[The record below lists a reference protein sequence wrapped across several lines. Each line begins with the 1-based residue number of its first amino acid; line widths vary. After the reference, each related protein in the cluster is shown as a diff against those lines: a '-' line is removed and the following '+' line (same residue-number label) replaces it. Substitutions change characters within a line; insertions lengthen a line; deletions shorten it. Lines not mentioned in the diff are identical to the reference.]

1 MGNFKFFKG
10 TNPIPTNAITD
21 GNVYFKTDS
30 GILQLYDK
38 KWYAG
43 GDDFTDVVITTN
55 NNSLV
60 ATFTKTDGTT
70 KEVTLLTGV
79 DGDATDVTIDNN
91 GDITIDVTL
100 SKASTNGNNI
110 IINDGT
116 GLYST
121 IKAVYENGALQ
132 LQYYNGT
139 TWANV
144 GDPVHLLQDSF
155 LAGSTFVKNQAD
167 FDAWIVGKEWSGAT
181 ATISE
186 PSVVFVMRVEATSG
200 ITYEVIVSPTD
211 DFYKAYTFTSSNSI
225 TLTPV
230 ETANAVNVT
239 AKVNL
244 STVDGDNTLVE
255 KSDGLYVAPSTKLS
269 GGTTSS
275 TTVSIVSDKI
285 MTDVKKSAEG
295 NNALEI
301 KSDGLY
307 VPTPAQMSV
316 VDTNTIDLTYS
327 AYELKADLNVT
338 ATQGDVTLS
347 KESDGLK
354 ASLKINPT
362 TPSLETSAAGVSVKL
377 APQPDSTTG
386 GIVLEKTENGLI
398 ASLIWGEF

>member
-1 MGNFKFFKG
+1 M
-10 TNPIPTNAITD
+10 
-21 GNVYFKTDS
+21 
-30 GILQLYDK
+30 YDK

-139 TWANV
+139 AWANV

-155 LAGSTFVKNQAD
+155 LAGSTFVKNQAE

-181 ATISE
+181 ATITE

-211 DFYKAYTFTSSNSI
+211 DFYKAYSFTSSNSI

-244 STVDGDNTLVE
+244 STVDGNNTLVE

-307 VPTPAQMSV
+307 VPTPAQMTV
-316 VDTNTIDLTYS
+316 VDTSTIDLTYS

-338 ATQGDVTLS
+338 AAQGDVTLS

-362 TPSLETSAAGVSVKL
+362 TPSLETSAVGVSVKL